1 VTSFERQLATGKVA
15 EGLIAAWLM
24 SRGTPVMPA
33 YEIEKSHGKGP
44 QLFAQ
49 AGEYVAPDMLAFA
62 HDGIVWVEAKH
73 KSVFS
78 WHRHTRRW
86 TTGID
91 IRHYEDY
98 INVLAITKLPVWVL
112 FYHRSATPSADD
124 RLSGCPETC
133 PTGLYGRS
141 LADLQQLENHRSK
154 PYDPTRPGFAGH
166 GRSGMV
172 YWSHASLLR
181 IATKEQVESVP
192 LRRVS

>member
-1 VTSFERQLATGKVA
+1 MTNFERQLATGKVA
-15 EGLIAAWLM
+15 EGLIAAWLK
-24 SRGTPVMPA
+24 SRGTAVMPA

-44 QLFAQ
+44 QLFAV
-49 AGEYVAPDMLAFA
+49 AGDYVAPDMLAFA

-78 WHRHTRRW
+78 WHRVTQRW

-112 FYHRSATPSADD
+112 FYHRSAKPSDED
-124 RLSGCPETC
+124 REAGCPEAC

-141 LADLQQLENHRSK
+141 LADLQKIENHRSK
-154 PYDPTRPGFAGH
+154 HYDPTRPGFAGH

-172 YWSHASLLR
+172 YWSHASLLK